1 MGRVVLVSD
10 VQTPLGEELAR
21 RYLAEGASVAV
32 TRSNQQSREAPLVS
46 ESDGFLL
53 TDWNRR
59 SPISARNVLLA
70 VANRFGRIDEAVVVQ
85 WPFVEAR
92 LLPETTYESMER
104 AVDAWL
110 KGPLFLV
117 KGLLEVFARNGG
129 GRLALV
135 DYAPREAVGG
145 RPPLEAALRGAFKAL
160 AQSLMES
167 GGPSG
172 VTVHCF
178 ESVETLAR
186 DFAGFIVETLAS
198 RGDKP
203 AGKWLRFQ
211 PGRGLLSPL
220 RGLMGS

>member
-32 TRSNQQSREAPLVS
+32 TRSNQHSRESPLAPAA
-46 ESDGFLL
+46 GFLL

-85 WPFVEAR
+85 WPFVEAK
-92 LLPETTYESMER
+92 LLPETSYESMER

-117 KGLLEVFARNGG
+117 KGLLEAFARNGG

-135 DYAPREAVGG
+135 DYAPREAVAG

-160 AQSLMES
+160 AQSLMET

-211 PGRGLLSPL
+211 PGRGLLSSL
-220 RGLMGS
+220 RGLRDS